1 MITIGSIANKRTKEK
16 RILFVSFLKDLLQL
30 WNVNVAELL
39 FGHAAPVSSHQSLI
53 PCFSVA
59 VRKRTCEVLH
69 SSLAG
74 GRAGPPFS
82 VQHLALICYQNAK
95 PVSNRYTKNMCH
107 SRFQA
112 CQRDIWIKLC
122 WCQL

>member
-30 WNVNVAELL
+30 WNVNV
-39 FGHAAPVSSHQSLI
+39 PVSSHQSLI

-107 SRFQA
+107 SGFQA